1 MKREFEEQQA
11 KGGLASAVS
20 GGNPL
25 EGFDVASW
33 MAGASSKTSGAD
45 EAQSP
50 AKARRRG

>member
-1 MKREFEEQQA
+1 MKKEFEEQQS
-11 KGGLASAVS
+11 KGGLASAVA

-33 MAGASSKTSGAD
+33 MAGASSKTSGTE
-45 EAQSP
+45 EAPP

>member
-1 MKREFEEQQA
+1 MRKEFEEQQA
-11 KGGLASAVS
+11 KGGLASVAA

-33 MAGASSKTSGAD
+33 MAGASSKSSGAE
-45 EAQSP
+45 EAPP